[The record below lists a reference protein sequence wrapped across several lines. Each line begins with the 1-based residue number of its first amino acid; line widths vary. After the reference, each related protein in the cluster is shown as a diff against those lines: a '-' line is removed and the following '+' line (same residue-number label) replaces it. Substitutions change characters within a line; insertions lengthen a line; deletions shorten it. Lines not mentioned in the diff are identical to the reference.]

1 MKNIRWEMELLQ
13 KPVDVVKEH
22 YATEHPRS
30 RDIIK
35 NMDKAQLLTYIY
47 TGIYEHTEWE
57 GVATIITACNQRDF
71 HKLVKYIYSIKLE
84 SPNIIRVMIYTLSN
98 IEHYKKGRKFYLE
111 VLRFKNTFEQRF
123 KDLLFDI
130 GQLNYIDKMDLIFLF
145 RELIFNKI

>member
-1 MKNIRWEMELLQ
+1 MKRDWYSEICT
-13 KPVDVVKEH
+13 KPVDVVSEH
-22 YATEHPRS
+22 YSTQHPRS
-30 RDIIK
+30 KEIIK
-35 NMDKAQLLTYIY
+35 NMGKSQLLTYIY
-47 TGIYEHTEWE
+47 TGLYDQQEWE

-71 HKLVKYIYSIKLE
+71 RKLVKYIYSIKLE

-111 VLRFKNTFEQRF
+111 VLRFKNTFEKRF

-130 GQLNYIDKMDLIFLF
+130 GQLNYIDKMDLCNLF